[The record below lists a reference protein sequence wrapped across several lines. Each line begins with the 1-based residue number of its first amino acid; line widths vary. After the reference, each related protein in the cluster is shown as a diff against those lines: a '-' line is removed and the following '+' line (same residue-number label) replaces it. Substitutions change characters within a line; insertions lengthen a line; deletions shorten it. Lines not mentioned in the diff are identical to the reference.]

1 MNELQWAE
9 LITELTTVVLQAG
22 LQLAVRRFSVLYVT
36 KALGGNDSHDCRR
49 LNHHHHAR
57 YTDSQ
62 LLLLAEDVA
71 TWRLDSYETT
81 LNNVLVDCRLRGC
94 QCMRQACP
102 ARQSLLSLVVTML
115 SAEMPS

>member
-1 MNELQWAE
+1 MSLIIRGREIFVCLIFVDEWSPRNLIPHENFYVYGMIRIVCQAGSRNELQWAE

-57 YTDSQ
+57 YTDS
-62 LLLLAEDVA
+62 
-71 TWRLDSYETT
+71 
-81 LNNVLVDCRLRGC
+81 
-94 QCMRQACP
+94 
-102 ARQSLLSLVVTML
+102 
-115 SAEMPS
+115 